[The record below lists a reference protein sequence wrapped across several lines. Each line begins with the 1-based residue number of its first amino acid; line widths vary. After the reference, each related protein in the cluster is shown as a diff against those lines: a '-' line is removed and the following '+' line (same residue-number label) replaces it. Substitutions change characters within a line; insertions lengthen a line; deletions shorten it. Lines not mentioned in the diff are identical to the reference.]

1 MLSLSRSRSVLG
13 AFFAAGCF
21 LLASGLLSTGG
32 VFTGISAPQAAIA
45 QEEDPGAA
53 PAPAA
58 AAPAADSTEEPK
70 RESYLM
76 WFYKALGIRYVIV
89 FLLLSFSL
97 VALIVMN
104 MLAIRRDSIAPNH
117 LAETFEA
124 NLNEK
129 KFQEAYELAKNDESY
144 MGQVLAA
151 GMAKLS
157 GGYDSATEAMGQV
170 ADEEGMKLDQKL
182 AYISLI
188 GTLAPMF
195 GLLGT
200 VDGMVASFQVIAQS
214 SAAPKPSELAEGISM
229 ALVTTLVGL
238 WLAIPAIAAYNILKM
253 RLSKLIFDAGIKID
267 NLMGRFQ
274 TAKK

>member
-1 MLSLSRSRSVLG
+1 MLSLSRTRSLLG
-13 AFFAAGCF
+13 AFLAAGCF
-21 LLASGLLSTGG
+21 LLTAQLVTPW
-32 VFTGISAPQAAIA
+32 FAAPQSAVA
-45 QEEDPGAA
+45 QEEDPAA
-53 PAPAA
+53 EPAPA
-58 AAPAADSTEEPK
+58 AAPAADSTETAPK

-104 MLAIRRDSIAPNH
+104 MLAIRKDSIAPNH

-157 GGYDSATEAMGQV
+157 SGYDAAAEAMNQV

-200 VDGMVASFQVIAQS
+200 VDGMVASFQVIANS
-214 SAAPKPSELAEGISM
+214 GTAPKPSELAEGISM

-253 RLSKLIFDAGIKID
+253 RLSKLVFDAGIKID